1 MLVAANTAIVGWI
14 ADFHSAQ
21 RGADT
26 PSITA
31 CITSASNGG
40 TRPPSPDGSRCPIH
54 DRDSASCPRNASAS
68 AADANG
74 SGHDLK

>member
-40 TRPPSPDGSRCPIH
+40 TRPPSAAGSRRPIH
-54 DRDSASCPRNASAS
+54 APAR
-68 AADANG
+68 
-74 SGHDLK
+74 